1 MATLGPGTSPD
12 SPAPDV
18 TAPEGPA
25 PDSSVPDAPAD
36 RPAGT
41 APRGRMTLG
50 ILTLALVAL
59 VALAWV
65 APPAAIVV
73 IWPVLFVVPGWL
85 LVARAVPAIS
95 PAGRTGAAIVVSV
108 YLSAH
113 VVNVVALATGGFSRA
128 AIVASGAAL
137 IALSWILARARLRW
151 LADPPPLSGGA
162 AWRAIR
168 RRPGPWIVAGAAV
181 AIVGFVLGASA
192 WHQVGDAWVS
202 GGTNWS
208 DFLVHVSIGSSIAA
222 GNFPPQVP
230 YFAGEPLTYHW
241 FADFHGAIASTVAG
255 VDIIPVY
262 LVTSALF
269 AGALALVT
277 WELAF
282 RLTRSTRVALI
293 ATVLVLFGGG
303 MGWIRLA
310 IDLAN
315 GAGDL
320 LFLVARYSYDNS
332 WDPDPPF
339 FHIASVFGTGLLA
352 HRATTLGLPG
362 LVTAVL
368 LAQMSLGKTPGR
380 HGPRRGRR
388 RPPRA
393 VQLLRVPGHVS
404 HRRPALPRAARVAA
418 ADGRAGRRPVR
429 RAGGARRAVHPRLG
443 RPAGGRRLDAP
454 RRGLERGAVRR
465 RDPGRRPLLPTNL
478 GIPFVLAIAALF
490 YRRTPSRLFLGAWL
504 VALFLVPNVIV
515 ATAVAFDMNKYF
527 QAMWVAVGILAA
539 WAIHRWP
546 RPLIVLVIAASVV
559 SPRSWGR
566 GTSSRTASRSRP
578 RRSASGDGSRR
589 TRPSGASSS
598 PRPSSTRRWTS
609 PAGSGSRRS
618 ARTSRTWLRPG
629 PREADVT
636 SAYCN
641 GPDVAAR
648 VMQRYGAT
656 YALSF
661 GGYLACPDGGTGTDF
676 ASSPLFE
683 LVHEDQGVAVYRL
696 R

>member
-1 MATLGPGTSPD
+1 MTIEGERPEPGLPEPGLREPEV
-12 SPAPDV
+12 PAAH
-18 TAPEGPA
+18 TTG
-25 PDSSVPDAPAD
+25 AD
-36 RPAGT
+36 RRDRVPLVVVAV
-41 APRGRMTLG
+41 ALA
-50 ILTLALVAL
+50 ALVAI
-59 VALAWV
+59 AWV
-65 APPAAIVV
+65 APAAAIVV
-73 IWPVLFVVPGWL
+73 IWPVLFVVPGWF
-85 LVARAVPAIS
+85 LVARAVPAITA
-95 PAGRTGAAIVVSV
+95 AGRTGAAVVVSV

-113 VVNVVALATGGFSRA
+113 LVNVVALATGGFSRG
-128 AIVASGAAL
+128 AIVAAGAAL
-137 IALSWILARARLRW
+137 IALSVILARARLPW
-151 LADPPPLSGGA
+151 LADPPTLSGRA
-162 AWRAIR
+162 AWLAVRGR
-168 RRPGPWIVAGAAV
+168 RGPWVAAAAAV

-192 WHQVGDAWVS
+192 WHLVGDGWVS

-241 FADFHGAIASTVAG
+241 FADFHGAIAATAAG
-255 VDIIPVY
+255 VDIIGVY
-262 LVTSALF
+262 LATSALF

-282 RLTRSTRVALI
+282 RLTRSGRVALI

-303 MGWIRLA
+303 MGWIRLVL
-310 IDLAN
+310 DLAS

-320 LFLVARYSYDNS
+320 VTLVSRNSYDNS

-362 LVTAVL
+362 MVTAVL
-368 LAQMSLGKTPGR
+368 LAQASLGK
-380 HGPRRGRR
+380 
-388 RPPRA
+388 
-393 VQLLRVPGHVS
+393 
-404 HRRPALPRAARVAA
+404 RPAGMALAGVVAA
-418 ADGRAGRRPVR
+418 LLAPFSFFAFPATYLVVGLLFV
-429 RAGGARRAVHPRLG
+429 ARRAWRKRTVVRDAVLFVAPAVLALPFILG
-443 RPAGGRRLDAP
+443 SVARQVDVGSMHLVAGWSEAPFRDGIPAVVLFYLA
-454 RRGLERGAVRR
+454 
-465 RDPGRRPLLPTNL
+465 NL

-490 YRRTPSRLFLGAWL
+490 YRRMPSRTFLGAWL

-546 RPLIVLVIAASVV
+546 RPLIVLVVAASVI
-559 SPRSWGR
+559 
-566 GTSSRTASRSRP
+566 
-578 RRSASGDGSRR
+578 
-589 TRPSGASSS
+589 
-598 PRPSSTRRWTS
+598 S
-609 PAGSGSRRS
+609 PALVGSWHVLADSVALTSAQERVGRWIAANTPERS
-618 ARTSRTWLRPG
+618 VFLTEAFINSPVDLAGRLRITTFGAYAANLGYDPA

-641 GPDVAAR
+641 GPDVAAK
-648 VMQRYGAT
+648 VMRRYGAT

-661 GGYLACPDGGTGTDF
+661 GGYLACPDGGAGTDF
-676 ASSPLFE
+676 ASSELFE
-683 LVHEDQGVAVYRL
+683 LVHEDEGVDVYRL